1 MKSWK
6 NCVLGLMLGLMAV
19 EGRAAA
25 LAKVVV
31 TGVGIRITEA
41 ELDKAYLTYVLTQ
54 KALVNVD
61 VLPALEPL
69 HRKLLLDDLIMDG
82 LVALR
87 ADATDISQAKVK
99 AAENYKAQRAGWATD
114 FAFEL
119 TVEATGLTL
128 VEFRRQLQKE
138 ALRLIV
144 VRRELRPITAATEG
158 DILKYYNDHPKQ
170 WKVPE
175 IAKVAQVFFSK
186 TDLATGRKLNPDERA
201 AKHQT
206 AAKVKAK
213 AQAGIDFKKL
223 VEEFSED
230 LISKPNGGEFQLVK
244 GLCDKDLEREVFK
257 LRPNQAQLIETDFG
271 YHVVWM
277 KERKPAKVK
286 KLAEVSND
294 IRKYLQRGK
303 FEKELPAYYE
313 RLKKQARV
321 QIHLK

>member
-1 MKSWK
+1 MKYWK
-6 NCVLGLMLGLMAV
+6 HGLLGLAVFFAANGLV
-19 EGRAAA
+19 AAP
-25 LAKVVV
+25 AKVVV

-41 ELDKAYLTYVLTQ
+41 ELDKAYLTYALTQ
-54 KALVNVD
+54 KALLNVD

-69 HRKLLLDDLIMDG
+69 RRKLLLDDLIMDRMA
-82 LVALR
+82 ALR
-87 ADATDISQAKVK
+87 ADATDISQANVK

-119 TVEATGLTL
+119 TVEATGLTM
-128 VEFRRQLQKE
+128 VEFRRQLQRE

-144 VRRELRPITAATEG
+144 AKRELRTTISATEG

-175 IAKVAQVFFSK
+175 IARVAQVFFSK

-206 AAKVKAK
+206 AAKVKARVK
-213 AQAGIDFKKL
+213 AGIDFKKL
-223 VEEFSED
+223 VEQFSED
-230 LISKPNGGEFQLVK
+230 LISKPNGGEFQMVK
-244 GLCDKDLEREVFK
+244 GFGNAVLEREVFK
-257 LRPNQAQLIETDFG
+257 LRTNQVNLIETDLG

-294 IRKYLQRGK
+294 IRKYLQAGK
-303 FEKELPAYYE
+303 FEQKLPAYFE
-313 RLKKQARV
+313 RLKKEAKV